1 MPNVSNLVKKT
12 DYNTKISESEN
23 KIATEHDCDRYT
35 TTKEFNKLTAQALV
49 SRLSQENL
57 TGRND
62 IAKIVKKT
70 DFDNKLKNSN
80 EMLLQMKQNM
90 YLLKI
95 N

>member
-35 TTKEFNKLTAQALV
+35 TTKEFNKLTAQTLV

>member
-35 TTKEFNKLTAQALV
+35 TTKEFNKLIAQTLV

-70 DFDNKLKNSN
+70 DFYNKLKNSN